1 MSKVALV
8 TGGSRGIG
16 FGIATALAA
25 EKWDV
30 IINGVRPEEAVA
42 EPLATLRSHGGRV
55 GYARGDVSSPAGR
68 AAIHQATR
76 AFLPT
81 NATLNLLVNNAGVAP
96 KIRADLLETS
106 EESYDYVVDTN
117 LKGVFFLTQLFARDM
132 VAAKKIT
139 ASFSGAI
146 INITSISATVVSINR
161 GEYCIAKAGLSMLSQ
176 LFASRLG
183 SENIPVYEVRPG
195 VIKTDMT
202 SGVTAKYD
210 KLIAEGLC
218 VQSRWGVPDDIGR
231 AVAALAPRLTAQSC
245 DCWFNYKI
253 YLKSSLP
260 PPHENQLLLD
270 KVFHFSAN
278 PRAQLCR
285 RPIPRGGRNKHP
297 SRDQPRRHFLRTLA
311 GPK

>member
-1 MSKVALV
+1 
-8 TGGSRGIG
+8 
-16 FGIATALAA
+16 
-25 EKWDV
+25 
-30 IINGVRPEEAVA
+30 
-42 EPLATLRSHGGRV
+42 
-55 GYARGDVSSPAGR
+55 VSSPEGR

-81 NATLNLLVNNAGVAP
+81 NSTLNLLVNNAGVAP

-132 VAAKKIT
+132 VAAKKTT

-183 SENIPVYEVRPG
+183 AENIPVYEVRPG

-231 AVAALAPRLTAQSC
+231 AVAALARGDFPFSTGQVIMVDGGLTMPRL
-245 DCWFNYKI
+245 
-253 YLKSSLP
+253 
-260 PPHENQLLLD
+260 
-270 KVFHFSAN
+270 
-278 PRAQLCR
+278 
-285 RPIPRGGRNKHP
+285 
-297 SRDQPRRHFLRTLA
+297 
-311 GPK
+311 